1 MVLGY
6 FISKLKER
14 VLLMEE
20 DEVVVLHFYLLDFL
34 RDSIILLNKF
44 LALRVEFFQ
53 VLELSVSYKTIPH

>member
-1 MVLGY
+1 LVLGY